1 MRLSATGI
9 YYVIVKKDKFKDVMD
24 IKKETEL
31 SFFVLKKMLE
41 LFDIEFMNV
50 SYTENGKP
58 YFKDSDI
65 HFNYSHSKNYI
76 AVAISTTSL
85 GVDIEERIV
94 TDSVSDL
101 YLGSAR
107 GRDKLKNWVLK
118 ESYVKL
124 EGSGLKIFRDVDVNK
139 ITSNYKLIDGGD
151 YMCSI
156 MYNGS
161 KRRFVNLQKY
171 I

>member
-1 MRLSATGI
+1 MGI

-65 HFNYSHSKNYI
+65 YFNYSHSENYI
-76 AVAISTTSL
+76 VVAISTTSL

>member
-1 MRLSATGI
+1 
-9 YYVIVKKDKFKDVMD
+9 MD

-65 HFNYSHSKNYI
+65 YFNYSHSKNYI
-76 AVAISTTSL
+76 VVAISTTSL

>member
-9 YYVIVKKDKFKDVMD
+9 YYVIVKKDKFKDVID
-24 IKKETEL
+24 IKNETEL
-31 SFFVLKKMLE
+31 SFFVLKKMLKV
-41 LFDIEFMNV
+41 FDIDFMDV
-50 SYTENGKP
+50 SYTKDGKP

-65 HFNYSHSKNYI
+65 HFNYSHSNNYI

-94 TDSVSDL
+94 TDRVSDL

-107 GRDKLKNWVLK
+107 GRGKLRNWVIK

-124 EGSGLKIFRDVDVNK
+124 KGAGLKIFRDVDINK
-139 ITSNYKLIDGGD
+139 ITNNYKLIDGGN
-151 YMCSI
+151 YMSCI
-156 MYNGS
+156 MYFGP
-161 KRRFVNLQKY
+161 KRRCINLQKY
-171 I
+171 L

>member
-76 AVAISTTSL
+76 VVAISTTSL

-101 YLGSAR
+101 YLGSTR

-139 ITSNYKLIDGGD
+139 ITSNYKLIDGED

>member
-76 AVAISTTSL
+76 VVAISTTSL

>member
-1 MRLSATGI
+1 MGI

-24 IKKETEL
+24 IRKETEL

-65 HFNYSHSKNYI
+65 YFNYSHSKNYI
-76 AVAISTTSL
+76 VVAISTTSL

-139 ITSNYKLIDGGD
+139 ITSNYKLIVGGD

>member
-41 LFDIEFMNV
+41 LFNIEFMNV

-76 AVAISTTSL
+76 VVAISTTSL

-101 YLGSAR
+101 YLGSTR

>member
-41 LFDIEFMNV
+41 LFNIEFMNV

-76 AVAISTTSL
+76 VVAISTTSL

-101 YLGSAR
+101 YLGSTR

-124 EGSGLKIFRDVDVNK
+124 EGSGLKIFRAGFSRKFIQRLDNHLTGHE
-139 ITSNYKLIDGGD
+139 IS
-151 YMCSI
+151 
-156 MYNGS
+156 
-161 KRRFVNLQKY
+161 
-171 I
+171 